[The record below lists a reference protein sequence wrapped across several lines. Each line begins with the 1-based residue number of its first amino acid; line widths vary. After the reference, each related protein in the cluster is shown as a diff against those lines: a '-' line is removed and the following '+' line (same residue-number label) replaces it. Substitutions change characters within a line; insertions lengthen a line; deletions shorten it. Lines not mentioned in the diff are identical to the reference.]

1 MLPDSAITYSPGERR
16 LPDLSSA
23 ALPTPAM
30 PPPTQSQLTRDEAL
44 VFLALSAAKKGKRK
58 KRGRKEKEKKKR
70 KGNRRKSG
78 QGNRVESTQ
87 RVESIC
93 GT

>member
-30 PPPTQSQLTRDEAL
+30 PPPTQSQLTCDGAL
-44 VFLALSAAKKGKRK
+44 VLLALSAAKKGKRK
-58 KRGRKEKEKKKR
+58 KKRKKRKRKEKEKRKNKKKS
-70 KGNRRKSG
+70 KG
-78 QGNRVESTQ
+78 Q
-87 RVESIC
+87 
-93 GT
+93 